1 MPFLAPVAH
10 QSQRCSIGTAALYHD
25 RMVKLTRLKE
35 VRQRKALTQQQL
47 AEKAGVNRVT
57 IARIEGGKDE
67 PFPTTLRKVADAL
80 GVEPDEL
87 LAPPAETL
95 ANGPTSG
102 HGANVTLDER
112 ITVRDEPEVRRLL
125 QAHPDLAA
133 MIQEAAEQLVRFI
146 PDARLTLEVVV
157 DPEYGDDEELLL
169 WATTRL
175 PPLEALAALDRFDD
189 AWWLHNARRAHGLF
203 FVNVR

>member
-1 MPFLAPVAH
+1 MF
-10 QSQRCSIGTAALYHD
+10 

-87 LAPPAETL
+87 LAPPAATL
-95 ANGPTSG
+95 TNGPANGP
-102 HGANVTLDER
+102 GADVTLDER
-112 ITVRDEPEVRRLL
+112 IAVRDEPEVRRLL
-125 QAHPDLAA
+125 LAHPDLVH
-133 MIQEAAEQLVRFI
+133 MIQEAADQLIRFI
-146 PDARLTLEVVV
+146 PDARLTLEVII
-157 DPEYGDDEELLL
+157 DPEYGDEELLL
-169 WATTRL
+169 GVSTSL
-175 PPLEALAALDRFDD
+175 PVLEAMEALDRFDE
-189 AWWLHNARRAHGLF
+189 AWWLPNARRAWGLF
-203 FVNVR
+203 FVNLR